1 MKIKRIFLWVVYVI
15 VAAAIVFAVVSTKG
29 FGLLNKNNNNNS
41 SGWQAVFLTNGQ
53 VYFGHLSDMN
63 QQFVKLTNIFYLQVN
78 QQQSLQSS
86 GSSSPSTGSSSSPN
100 LTLIKLGN
108 ELHGP
113 TDQMNINRDQ
123 ILFTEDLKSSSQV
136 VSSINKYYANNK

>member
-29 FGLLNKNNNNNS
+29 FGLLNKNNNNS

-86 GSSSPSTGSSSSPN
+86 SSSSPSTGSSSSPN